1 MGTFLDHDGISNALD
16 QQLKGWNRIE
26 LSQLLRLE
34 DYYATDP
41 HWRQEKLMPVAQ
53 KLGDAMGITVNASY
67 TSQEQQGFLGAY
79 RRKNSDLPTETI
91 RWLSNAAIENT
102 VVKDYQHPKASAV
115 YQKEALATQTPY
127 DLFLSG
133 ATPLTVLENPKAS
146 TQKEL
151 ILFRDSF
158 GSSLAPLLLDS
169 YAKITLVDL
178 RYMVSDLLPEYIDF
192 GTADVLFLYSD
203 QLVNNSLLLK

>member
-1 MGTFLDHDGISNALD
+1 M
-16 QQLKGWNRIE
+16 
-26 LSQLLRLE
+26 
-34 DYYATDP
+34 
-41 HWRQEKLMPVAQ
+41 
-53 KLGDAMGITVNASY
+53 
-67 TSQEQQGFLGAY
+67 
-79 RRKNSDLPTETI
+79 
-91 RWLSNAAIENT
+91 
-102 VVKDYQHPKASAV
+102 KDYQHPKASAV